1 MFSHKA
7 CAHDSTPAARRVC
20 RKAMKK
26 DHSLS
31 VYPSALELL
40 VADVQAQAAFKTVP
54 DVKMSAKQRLDA
66 GMRLWELTD
75 EEQATLNPD
84 VATAAVV
91 TLARKNKTSIS
102 KLSAASI
109 RTVVGL

>member
-7 CAHDSTPAARRVC
+7 CAHDSTPAARRRC
-20 RKAMKK
+20 RKEMGKAT
-26 DHSLS
+26 
-31 VYPSALELL
+31 
-40 VADVQAQAAFKTVP
+40 FKTVP

-91 TLARKNKTSIS
+91 TLARKSKTSIR
-102 KLSAASI
+102 KA
-109 RTVVGL
+109 VGL